1 MNALATQQEAN
12 FATAQAQAHIE
23 DVALLVVLQEAGV
36 DPQTARVIFHQEV
49 A

>member
-1 MNALATQQEAN
+1 MIDLATQQEAN

-23 DVALLVVLQEAGV
+23 DVTLLQVLQEAGV
-36 DPQTARVIFHQEV
+36 DSRYARVIFDQEV